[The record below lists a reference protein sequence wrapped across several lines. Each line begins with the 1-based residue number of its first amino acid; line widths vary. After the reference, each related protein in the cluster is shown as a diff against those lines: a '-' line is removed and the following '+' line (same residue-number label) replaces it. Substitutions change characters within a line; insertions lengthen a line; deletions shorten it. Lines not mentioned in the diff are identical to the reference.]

1 MSEMSILEM
10 RRLLKER
17 ALEGNKA
24 STTIRH
30 QMAAA
35 KAKYDA
41 ETDASKD
48 KSMGTVGG
56 AVGPFALDK
65 GYDALMA
72 DEAAKEGLAGVK
84 DYGAPV
90 QSYNAQGIPNQLT
103 PKGAEFNTPITSEA
117 SVFNAANHGAVD
129 GAVGGTVGGTV
140 GGGSTVGT
148 ITPAVV
154 NPGPP
159 VSVFNPASVTGP
171 GSVSSMTEGAL
182 AGSAKGG
189 SIGVIEGTGTG
200 MVTGLEGVG
209 TGMASNTVTPVAGA
223 ATPAAGAGALAT
235 GAAGL
240 GAGLGGAAGA
250 YGGKALA
257 AEFTDDPTI
266 QGVASVGGGALGG
279 AAAGAA
285 IGSAGGPI
293 GAPIGAII
301 GAIGGLL
308 GAF

>member
-24 STTIRH
+24 STNIRH
-30 QMAAA
+30 RMAEA

-48 KSMGTVGG
+48 RSKGTMAG

-65 GYDALMA
+65 GYDVLMA
-72 DEAAKEGLAGVK
+72 DEAVEEGLASLGPQNQNM
-84 DYGAPV
+84 APPV
-90 QSYNAQGIPNQLT
+90 SQRLPDGSTNYTGTGQ
-103 PKGAEFNTPITSEA
+103 EFNPVGNGAYQQSVPKSAITPTFDA
-117 SVFNAANHGAVD
+117 
-129 GAVGGTVGGTV
+129 AVGG
-140 GGGSTVGT
+140 GGSAATAAAGGPGVGT
-148 ITPAVV
+148 LSASQVDKLM
-154 NPGPP
+154 P
-159 VSVFNPASVTGP
+159 VGNT
-171 GSVSSMTEGAL
+171 L
-182 AGSAKGG
+182 AGSGSTTVGLGGANSALGATGAKAGTDALNTALTTN
-189 SIGVIEGTGTG
+189 IGKEA
-200 MVTGLEGVG
+200 VTGV
-209 TGMASNTVTPVAGA
+209 VTPVAGA
-223 ATPAAGAGALAT
+223 GAAAPAGALAT

>member
-48 KSMGTVGG
+48 RSKGTMAG

-65 GYDALMA
+65 GYDYLAG
-72 DEAAKEGLAGVK
+72 DEAAKEGLASLGPQNPNM
-84 DYGAPV
+84 APPV
-90 QSYNAQGIPNQLT
+90 SQRLPDGSTNYTGTGQ
-103 PKGAEFNTPITSEA
+103 EFNAVRGPSYDQAVPKSAITPTFDA
-117 SVFNAANHGAVD
+117 
-129 GAVGGTVGGTV
+129 AVGG
-140 GGGSTVGT
+140 GGSAATAAGGPGVGT
-148 ITPAVV
+148 LSASQVDKLI
-154 NPGPP
+154 P
-159 VSVFNPASVTGP
+159 VGNT
-171 GSVSSMTEGAL
+171 L
-182 AGSAKGG
+182 AGSGSTTVGLGG
-189 SIGVIEGTGTG
+189 ANSALG
-200 MVTGLEGVG
+200 VTGAKAGTDALNTALTTNIGKEAVTGV
-209 TGMASNTVTPVAGA
+209 VTPVAGA
-223 ATPAAGAGALAT
+223 GAAAPAGALAT